1 MFFPGPGW
9 LGWIFFKSWKRKGVA
24 KNPVWMCSHF
34 SLDPQLLR
42 FQGYLLLGIIMMFK
56 SSSCWLR
63 YHVSDTALKALDVES
78 TSVNPLSN
86 PVREQCHCCPVDEG
100 TEALPD
106 EVTCQGH
113 TDLTRRAW
121 IHTRVAQKPASELP
135 LRLFKCS
142 WDLFRGFSGSPFSS
156 CICARPCP
164 PPTLQSKRHCRS
176 SRRGAVVNES
186 D

>member
-1 MFFPGPGW
+1 M
-9 LGWIFFKSWKRKGVA
+9 
-24 KNPVWMCSHF
+24 
-34 SLDPQLLR
+34 
-42 FQGYLLLGIIMMFK
+42 
-56 SSSCWLR
+56 
-63 YHVSDTALKALDVES
+63 SDTALKALDVES

-142 WDLFRGFSGSPFSS
+142 WDLFRGFYRCPLFQLHMCQTMSS
-156 CICARPCP
+156 SHTSVKM
-164 PPTLQSKRHCRS
+164 TLQQTECTSTQPE
-176 SRRGAVVNES
+176 AVVFFFF
-186 D
+186 